1 MAEANEN
8 VIEEGVVEQEV
19 VKEPEHITLTE
30 KIDDKDVV
38 THYAISEM
46 SEEAKGLFVRLRDKQ
61 ETKNKLVNAFN
72 SQIDDLVR
80 VEISLTADLKKVLP
94 TPVEEPIETKEDES
108 KDAKDEKGESKPN

>member
-46 SEEAKGLFVRLRDKQ
+46 SEEAKGLFNRFKEKQ
-61 ETKNKLVNAFN
+61 DIKTKLVNSFN
-72 SQIDDLVR
+72 SQNDDLVR
-80 VEISLTADLKKVLP
+80 MANSLFTDLKKVLP
-94 TPVEEPIETKEDES
+94 TPVKEPIETKEDEP